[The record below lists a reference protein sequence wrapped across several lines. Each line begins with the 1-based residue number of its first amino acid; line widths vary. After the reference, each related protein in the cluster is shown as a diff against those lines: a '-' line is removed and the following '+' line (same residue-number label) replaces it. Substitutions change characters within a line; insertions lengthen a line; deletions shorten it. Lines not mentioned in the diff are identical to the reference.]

1 MRSSRTALVATVL
14 LAVVARGAVA
24 QPAPSADLEAARA
37 LFRRNLDAI
46 RRHDRPAYLECYWRS
61 DRMARTGPTG
71 FIASYDS
78 LVGSVADNQWPEVFE
93 ASDLRVTPLQDGVV
107 YGTYRYRVRFS
118 GEESSGISERLF
130 VRTAD
135 GWRIAVTTAF
145 GNPPGTPA
153 PPRAL
158 VGGTLVDGTGRA
170 PVTDALVVMRDG
182 RIDYAGPSRGHPV
195 PAGVDTVDARGCWIT
210 PGLVDA
216 HVHYSQTGWADGRPD
231 AVDVRDLYPYE
242 DVARRLR
249 AHPEAFH
256 RAWLACGVTAVFDVG
271 GFPWTVGLQQ
281 ATETDTHAPHV
292 AAAGPLLS
300 TLDFWLN
307 LPAERQFI
315 YLANDSTARAG
326 VRYLK
331 SLGVAAVKVWF
342 INTPARDFD
351 EMARLVRVAGEE
363 ARKAGL
369 PLIVHATGLREA
381 RAALEAG
388 AKLLV
393 HSVWDQ
399 PVDEA
404 FLSLAKKN
412 GTFYCPTLTVIEG
425 YWKLYDAVRA
435 GKAPALDDPC
445 AALDS
450 LTRAHVAS
458 SATLGAA
465 RVPAARVPSDS
476 LKAARVRIMAE
487 NLMRVSRAGIPIA
500 MGTDAGNPLTL
511 HGPAVFAEME
521 AMQRAGL
528 RPMDVLVAATRGG
541 ATAMGR
547 LAQLGTVEPG
557 KAADLCVVGAD
568 PTGDVANLRRVR
580 FVVRAGVV
588 RATAELAAPR

>member
-1 MRSSRTALVATVL
+1 MRHMWLLALVM
-14 LAVVARGAVA
+14 LASLARAAGSPPGAA
-24 QPAPSADLEAARA
+24 ADLEAARA
-37 LFRRNLDAI
+37 LFQRNLDAI
-46 RRHDRPAYLECYWRS
+46 RRHDRAAYLACYWHSERL
-61 DRMARTGPTG
+61 ARTGPTG
-71 FIASYDS
+71 FIASFDS
-78 LVGSVADNQWPEVFE
+78 LERSTDDQWPEVFE
-93 ASDLRVTPLQDGVV
+93 AGDLRVTPVQDGVV
-107 YGTYRYRVRFS
+107 YGTYRYRVRFA

-145 GNPPGTPA
+145 ANPPGTPA

-170 PVTDALVVMRDG
+170 PVADALVIMRDG
-182 RIDYAGPSRGHPV
+182 KIDYAGPARGHPV
-195 PAGVDTVDARGCWIT
+195 PAGVDTVDAHGCWIT

-231 AVDVRDLYPYE
+231 AVDVRDLYPYV
-242 DVARRLR
+242 DVERRLA
-249 AHPEAFH
+249 AHADAFH
-256 RAWLACGVTAVFDVG
+256 RAYLACGVTAVFDVG
-271 GFPWTVGLQQ
+271 GYPWTLGLQQ
-281 ATETDTHAPHV
+281 ATENDTRAPHV

-342 INTPARDFD
+342 IVTPARNFD
-351 EMARLVRVAGEE
+351 EMAALVRVVGEE

-369 PLIVHATGLREA
+369 PMIVHATGLREA
-381 RAALEAG
+381 KVALDAG
-388 AKLLV
+388 ADVLV

-399 PVDEA
+399 PVDHA
-404 FLSLAKKN
+404 FLDLAKRKPAI
-412 GTFYCPTLTVIEG
+412 YCPTLTVITG
-425 YWKLYDAVRA
+425 YWKMYDAIRA
-435 GKAPALDDPC
+435 GGAPVIDDPC

-450 LTRAHVAS
+450 LTLAHVAS
-458 SATLGAA
+458 CATLGAS
-465 RVPAARVPSDS
+465 RVPAQRVTPDS
-476 LKAARVRIMAE
+476 VRKAYVSTMAE
-487 NLMRVSRAGIPIA
+487 NLRRVARAGIPIA

-511 HGPAVFAEME
+511 HGASVFAEMD
-521 AMQRAGL
+521 AMQRAGMK
-528 RPMDVLVAATRGG
+528 PIEVLVAATRGG
-541 ATAMGR
+541 AMAMGKQ
-547 LAQLGTVEPG
+547 AQFGTVEPG

-568 PTGDVANLRRVR
+568 PTRDIANMRRVR

-588 RATAELAAPR
+588 RTAAELAAKRSK

>member
-1 MRSSRTALVATVL
+1 MRSVRTL
-14 LAVVARGAVA
+14 LATLVLAAVARAAVA
-24 QPAPSADLEAARA
+24 QPAPAADLDAARA

-46 RRHDRPAYLECYWRS
+46 RRHDREAYFACYWRS

-78 LVGSVADNQWPEVFE
+78 LLGSVAPDQWPEVFE
-93 ASDLRVTPLQDGVV
+93 ASDLRVTPLQDGLV

-118 GEESSGISERLF
+118 GVETSGISERLF

-135 GWRIAVTTAF
+135 GWRIAITTAF

-158 VGGTLVDGTGRA
+158 VGGTLVDGTGRP
-170 PVTDALVVMRDG
+170 PVADALVLIRDG
-182 RIDYAGPSRGHPV
+182 RIEYAGPGRGHPL

-242 DVARRLR
+242 EVERRLR
-249 AHPEAFH
+249 GHPEAFH

-281 ATETDTHAPHV
+281 AAEADTRAPHV
-292 AAAGPLLS
+292 AAAGPLLT

-331 SLGVAAVKVWF
+331 SLGASAVKVWF
-342 INTPARDFD
+342 INTPTRDFD

-363 ARKAGL
+363 ARRAGL

-388 AKLLV
+388 ANLLV
-393 HSVWDQ
+393 HSVWDA

-412 GTFYCPTLTVIEG
+412 GSIYCPTLTVAGG
-425 YWKLYDAVRA
+425 YWRLYDAIRA
-435 GKAPALDDPC
+435 GKAPEADDPC

-465 RVPAARVPSDS
+465 RVPAQRVPTDS
-476 LKAARVRIMAE
+476 LKAARTRIMAE
-487 NLMRVSRAGIPIA
+487 NLMRVARAGIPIA

-521 AMQRAGL
+521 AMQRAGM
-528 RPMDVLVAATRGG
+528 RPADVLVAATRGG
-541 ATAMGR
+541 AAAMGR
-547 LAQLGTVEPG
+547 LGELGTVEPG
-557 KAADLCVVGAD
+557 KAADLCVLGAD
-568 PTGDVANLRRVR
+568 PTRDVANLRRVR

-588 RATAELAAPR
+588 RTAAELAAPR